1 MIRGA
6 LARAA
11 LLLALLPPPAAAEAA
26 RVRLATQGESPSLVF
41 AAEHP
46 FTLAFE
52 RQGQL
57 GILRFDGVTAP
68 DLSPWLARLSSYL
81 AGGAPGRDGRS
92 WRLLLRRGVE
102 VRTSCSQERQCQVAF
117 RRGATSDI
125 GLRIGRRQRGY
136 RLVFEGPA
144 AARAE
149 VVREGRGLRL
159 DFPAPLAATVAARLQ
174 RLTALA
180 QRELADASVR
190 LAPQVG
196 WALTLLRL
204 PPDRLVVDLLPEAQ
218 GVTSAAVR
226 EPPPQGA
233 ALLSRPMGP
242 RGDQEATASKDT
254 KPTEHVAD
262 GADAGGKSAAEAPRE
277 QRREAAPP
285 AQAPAQEGRRLEE
298 AVSSG
303 SAAPAPESGAEAL
316 GQATESRAR
325 ERPRTPARMDDGPAD
340 LWLTAEAGRGLR
352 LRWSSPTGLAALK
365 RGRRLLLLFDRA
377 SGRVEAD
384 RAALAQLLRGR
395 ARDLRIDRLE
405 QATLVQLTLTRP
417 EPVAVAGGGSE
428 WRLLFDTSPPAPAP
442 PPIRALENGLVV
454 KVGQAHRRFTD
465 PVAGDRLEA
474 LTCGEAGQALPSPR
488 RMVDLEWLPTLVCVV
503 WRPLRDD
510 LRVEP
515 VPGGWRITRPGGLRL
530 AATGPM
536 DPVTAPADPRGTE
549 DREVRDETPQAPTTT
564 PAKPIASS
572 KAEPRRPDAR
582 PPTTTNVAT
591 RAKIPPSD
599 EGRKVAASAGA
610 SETEHPALPAREE
623 RGALTD
629 PANHGAAS
637 SDPAREGAGSGH
649 APSPDKGQM
658 TAAVSAPS
666 AGQYDT
672 GDDGTT
678 TKTSGDGASAGPGGE
693 PATRHTLAESEPAES
708 GHSRARP
715 LPPADPDPD
724 LPPWR
729 TPTGLSEL
737 AGLDGRERHR
747 LMQAF
752 RRTMVQRP
760 PAARTAARL
769 ELARLM
775 LAEALGP
782 EAGTQLALLP
792 PEARRQDRARLLA
805 LAAATLAG
813 DLDRAEA
820 LLRDPRLPDAAEVD
834 LFRVVVATASRQWD
848 TAAKA
853 LARAH
858 RTLRAYPVP
867 LQRRLGP
874 AMIAAALQA
883 GDPNRA
889 FVWLD
894 RLGQLPLSRRE
905 REALRFLEALTVAR
919 DGGEKEALMILRTLE
934 REAGWRVALQA
945 GFARIRLALDLG
957 RMAPQAALQELRRL
971 QQLARGHPWEP
982 AMLRELGRLEAEA
995 GEVEAALAA
1004 WREALTRYPKAPE
1017 TRGLAKEMRELARRV
1032 IDPAVPPDP
1041 PPAEALAFLKRRA
1054 ELFRFDPPTLD
1065 ALYRLAVALGEERP
1079 ASALAL
1085 LEAHQSRLEDP
1096 QRRARWDLLRAQ
1108 LLASLDR
1115 PGEALALL
1123 TPLLRPD
1130 SPVRAEARRLATQLQ
1145 VRAGDVRAL
1154 TASEAESEGDVPL
1167 PLLLEQALRAEDRAL
1182 VSRLV
1187 DRWLAGNPGPPADV
1201 GEAALLYRAALMLQA
1216 AGERERVAL
1225 LRERLRGLEGDSGW
1239 RRRLVL
1245 LEESPPLP
1253 PTVDAALARL
1263 QQERAQQRELE
1274 DELRRSLEPAV
1285 PGVPAGELGDGTPP
1299 GV

>member
-6 LARAA
+6 LALVA
-11 LLLALLPPPAAAEAA
+11 LMLALLSPPAAAEAVG
-26 RVRLATQGESPSLVF
+26 VRLATGGESPSLVF
-41 AAEHP
+41 TAEHP
-46 FTLAFE
+46 FRLAFE
-52 RQGQL
+52 RRGQR
-57 GILRFDGVTAP
+57 GILRFDGVAAP
-68 DLSPWLARLSSYL
+68 DPTPWLARLSSYL
-81 AGGAPGRDGRS
+81 AGGGLGRDGRS

-102 VRTSCSQERQCQVAF
+102 VRTSCSQKRRCQVSF
-117 RRGATSDI
+117 HRGATSDI
-125 GLRIGRRQRGY
+125 GLRIGRRQGGY
-136 RLVFEGPA
+136 RLVFEGPG

-149 VVREGRGLRL
+149 VVRKGQALRL
-159 DFPAPLAATVAARLQ
+159 DFPAPLAGAVAARLR
-174 RLTALA
+174 RLAGFA
-180 QRELADASVR
+180 QKELVDTSVR
-190 LAPQVG
+190 LVPRAG
-196 WALTLLRL
+196 WTLTLLRL

-218 GVTSAAVR
+218 GATSAATR
-226 EPPPQGA
+226 ESPPKGA
-233 ALLSRPMGP
+233 ASPSRPMGT
-242 RGDQEATASKDT
+242 RGDQEATTWKDT
-254 KPTEHVAD
+254 KPAEHVAD
-262 GADAGGKSAAEAPRE
+262 MADAGGKSPAEAPRE
-277 QRREAAPP
+277 QRREAVLP
-285 AQAPAQEGRRLEE
+285 AQAPAQDGRRAEE
-298 AVSSG
+298 ATSSG
-303 SAAPAPESGAEAL
+303 SAAPAPESGAAVPGQEA
-316 GQATESRAR
+316 ESGKR
-325 ERPRTPARMDDGPAD
+325 ERRRTATRMDDGPAD
-340 LWLTAEAGRGLR
+340 LWVTAEAGRGLR

-384 RAALAQLLRGR
+384 RIALTGLLRGR

-405 QATLVQLTLTRP
+405 RATLVQLTLTRP

-428 WRLLFDTSPPAPAP
+428 WQLLFDTSPPDPEP
-442 PPIRALENGLVV
+442 PRIRAHGNGLVV

-474 LTCGEAGQALPSPR
+474 LTCPEAGLALPAPR

-530 AATGPM
+530 AAAGSMFPATE
-536 DPVTAPADPRGTE
+536 PADPRGTE
-549 DREVRDETPQAPTTT
+549 DREVRDGTPQAPPTTSAEPGAT
-564 PAKPIASS
+564 S

-582 PPTTTNVAT
+582 PPEATNVEA
-591 RAKIPPSD
+591 RVEVPLPD
-599 EGRKVAASAGA
+599 EGRQVAASART
-610 SETEHPALPAREE
+610 SKTEHPALQAREK
-623 RGALTD
+623 RGAIID
-629 PANHGAAS
+629 PTNHGAAS

-649 APSPDKGQM
+649 APSPDEGQM
-658 TAAVSAPS
+658 VAAVSAPS
-666 AGQYDT
+666 AGEDDT
-672 GDDGTT
+672 GEDGTT
-678 TKTSGDGASAGPGGE
+678 TKATGDGASAGAGGE
-693 PATRHTLAESEPAES
+693 PASARSRAETEPAES
-708 GHSRARP
+708 GQGQAPP

-724 LPPWR
+724 LPRWR

-747 LMQAF
+747 LMQAL

-820 LLRDPRLPDAAEVD
+820 LLRDRELADAAEVD
-834 LFRVVVATASRQWD
+834 LFRVVVATARRQWD
-848 TAAKA
+848 AAAKA

-894 RLGQLPLSRRE
+894 RLGRLPLSRRE
-905 REALRFLEALTVAR
+905 RESLRFLEALTVAR
-919 DGGEKEALMILRTLE
+919 DGGEKEALAILRTLE

-945 GFARIRLALDLG
+945 GFARIRLALDLE
-957 RMAPQAALQELRRL
+957 RMAPQAALRELRRL
-971 QQLARGHPWEP
+971 RQLARGHPWEP

-1004 WREALTRYPKAPE
+1004 WRELLARYPRAPE

-1032 IDPAVPPDP
+1032 IDPATPPDP
-1041 PPAEALAFLKRRA
+1041 PPAEGLAFLKRHA

-1065 ALYRLAVALGEERP
+1065 AIYRLAVALGAERP

-1085 LEAHQSRLEDP
+1085 LETHQSRLEDP
-1096 QRRARWDLLRAQ
+1096 QRRARWTLQRAQ
-1108 LLASLDR
+1108 LLTSLDR
-1115 PGEALALL
+1115 PAEALALL
-1123 TPLLRPD
+1123 TPLLQPD
-1130 SPVRAEARRLATQLQ
+1130 SPVRAEARRLALRLQ
-1145 VRAGDVRAL
+1145 ALEGDARAL
-1154 TASEAESEGDVPL
+1154 AASAAESEGDVPL
-1167 PLLLEQALRAEDRAL
+1167 PLLLEQALRVEDRAL

-1187 DRWLAGNPGPPADV
+1187 NRWLAGNSGPPADV

-1253 PTVDAALARL
+1253 ATVDAALARL
-1263 QQERAQQRELE
+1263 QQEQAQRQELQ

-1285 PGVPAGELGDGTPP
+1285 PPVPAGELGEGTAP